1 MSEMKRVQWI
11 AFIFAQS
18 YSRIKTMKISIV
30 ICFGLLMAST
40 VFAQYSE
47 REASD
52 IQSDPN
58 ATNRII
64 LLLDGGVLKNKD
76 FIKRE
81 AENISLEDRQILYN
95 SREKGGTAG
104 YVALNTVI
112 GFGVGSFIQGDAS
125 SGVVLLLCDVAAI
138 SGLATAQSNT
148 MVYLS
153 LGVYALTVIDGVI
166 LPICYTHKYNRTLK
180 ESLRLDEPASISM
193 RPLILDNGAVGMSV
207 ALNY

>member
-1 MSEMKRVQWI
+1 
-11 AFIFAQS
+11 
-18 YSRIKTMKISIV
+18 MKISIV

-47 REASD
+47 EASD

-58 ATNRII
+58 ARNRII

-76 FIKRE
+76 FIKQE

-95 SREKGGTAG
+95 SREKGGSAG
-104 YVALNTVI
+104 YAALNTVI
-112 GFGVGSFIQGDAS
+112 GFGVGSFVQGDVS
-125 SGVVLLLCDVAAI
+125 SGVVLLLSDVVAI

-153 LGVYALTVIDGVI
+153 LGVYALTVIDGI
-166 LPICYTHKYNRTLK
+166 IFPICYTHKYNRTLK

-193 RPLILDNGAVGMSV
+193 RPLILNNGAVGMSV

>member
-1 MSEMKRVQWI
+1 
-11 AFIFAQS
+11 
-18 YSRIKTMKISIV
+18 MKISIV
-30 ICFGLLMAST
+30 ICFGLLMASA

-64 LLLDGGVLKNKD
+64 LLLDGGILKNQE

-81 AENISLEDRQILYN
+81 AENISFEDRQILYN

-104 YVALNTVI
+104 YVALNSVI
-112 GFGVGSFIQGDAS
+112 GFGVGSFIQGDVS
-125 SGVVLLLCDVAAI
+125 SGVVLLLCDVSVI
-138 SGLATAQSNT
+138 SVLATAQSNT
-148 MVYLS
+148 MVYLG
-153 LGVYALTVIDGVI
+153 LGLYALTFIDGII
-166 LPICYTHKYNRTLK
+166 LPICYTHKYNRTLR

-193 RPLILDNGAVGMSV
+193 RPLILDHGAVGISV